1 MREGNLSPFLWR
13 MQTNTELGTKKYS
26 SSVTTTHNVEVAQEL
41 DGDWRRFEAQAR
53 KGLACFKETD
63 GKNVNVKGNSGDSSE
78 NKEESW
84 KESLYLLRDYIN
96 IHEQNVNRNI
106 IKVHCVEVS
115 EGK

>member
-53 KGLACFKETD
+53 KGLACFKGTD
-63 GKNVNVKGNSGDSSE
+63 GKNMNVKGNSGTAQKTKRRAGKKASI
-78 NKEESW
+78 
-84 KESLYLLRDYIN
+84 YLETI
-96 IHEQNVNRNI
+96 
-106 IKVHCVEVS
+106 
-115 EGK
+115 

>member
-1 MREGNLSPFLWR
+1 
-13 MQTNTELGTKKYS
+13 MQTNTEFGTKKYS
-26 SSVTTTHNVEVAQEL
+26 ASVTTTFYNVEVAQEL
-41 DGDWRRFEAQAR
+41 DSDQRCFEAQAR
-53 KGLACFKETD
+53 KGLACFKGTD
-63 GKNVNVKGNSGDSSE
+63 GKNVSVKGNSGDSSE

-96 IHEQNVNRNI
+96 IHEQNVSRNI